1 MYIIQVFQDW
11 FLVLEKLIMHL
22 YIDSRKWVIPMN
34 NILQEILK
42 ILVVFSHE
50 AFREDFSDVSAAVDG

>member
-1 MYIIQVFQDW
+1 MYIVQVFQDW

-22 YIDSRKWVIPMN
+22 YIDSRKRVIPLN

-42 ILVVFSHE
+42 ILLY
-50 AFREDFSDVSAAVDG
+50 FRTKHVGKIFLMSVLQ

>member
-1 MYIIQVFQDW
+1 MYIVQVFQDW

-22 YIDSRKWVIPMN
+22 YIDSRKRVLPLN

-42 ILVVFSHE
+42 ILLY
-50 AFREDFSDVSAAVDG
+50 FRTKHIGKMSVLQ

>member
-1 MYIIQVFQDW
+1 MYIVQVFQDW

-22 YIDSRKWVIPMN
+22 YIDSRKRVIPLN

-42 ILVVFSHE
+42 ILSLHE
-50 AFREDFSDVSAAVDG
+50 ACREDFSDVSAAVDG